1 MATRTST
8 ATMTTRHLA
17 VRILITLGLVL
28 TVGALFVPP
37 LFGGRVLLVAGLGL
51 FAAGLVV
58 LAPHDPSARDQS

>member
-28 TVGALFVPP
+28 TVGALFVAP
-37 LFGGRVLLVAGLGL
+37 LFGGRVLLVAGLAL
-51 FAAGLVV
+51 LAAGLAV
-58 LAPHDPSARDQS
+58 LAPHDPPAGD